1 MGNQMNSWWMNQP
14 EEGKLYRFNNEFN
27 NEQSSFNTKICFW
40 LTVATYFIS
49 GRGASMEVVNAN
61 RSSLSSEE
69 FDVLMREIETY
80 IKEHGGVL

>member
-1 MGNQMNSWWMNQP
+1 MDTVLKLQP
-14 EEGKLYRFNNEFN
+14 AIWKNL
-27 NEQSSFNTKICFW
+27 NTRERIDILQIVCNIESHY
-40 LTVATYFIS
+40 LVATYFIS

-80 IKEHGGVL
+80 IKEHGGIL